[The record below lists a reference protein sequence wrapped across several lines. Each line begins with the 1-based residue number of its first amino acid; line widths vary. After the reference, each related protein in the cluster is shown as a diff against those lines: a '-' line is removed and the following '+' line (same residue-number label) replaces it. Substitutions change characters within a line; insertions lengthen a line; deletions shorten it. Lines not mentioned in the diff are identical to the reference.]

1 MSEEETTVT
10 AVMDGELANIPA
22 SKVTDSVYLDQAVE
36 EVFGLMLGV
45 PVEAVEYKF
54 PTDSETATMTAM
66 VGLAGAISGT
76 CAMLVKSEAGVHMAG
91 CMAGTELH
99 IVDETV
105 LDGLGEITNML
116 AGAWKAKI
124 PELNEAC
131 MLSVPTVVTGT
142 QYVVHRK
149 APAFLVERSYRL
161 DEHFFTVR
169 VYGVIH

>member
-1 MSEEETTVT
+1 LEEEMTVT
-10 AVMDGELANIPA
+10 AVTDVELASISV
-22 SKVTDSVYLDQAVE
+22 SKVTDAVYLDQAVE

-45 PVEAVEYKF
+45 PVELVDEGIL
-54 PTDSETATMTAM
+54 TDDAAETMTAM
-66 VGLAGAISGT
+66 IGLAGAISGT
-76 CAMLVKSEAGVHMAG
+76 CAMLVKAEAGVHMAG
-91 CMAGTELH
+91 CMAGIELNG
-99 IVDETV
+99 VDETV

-124 PELNEAC
+124 PELNAAC

-161 DEHFFTVR
+161 GEHFFTVR